1 MAHAVLDI
9 GKTLAKITLWS
20 DDGTLLV
27 RETRANQS
35 IDIASLRRLDVEG
48 IDNWLGVT
56 LKKLVRDHRIET
68 IFPVGHGAA
77 AAIISDGKL
86 VTAPIDYEQDYDPN
100 ERARYNMLRDSFAST
115 GSPALPNGLNLGMQL
130 YHLTNS
136 NPDIL
141 NNASILPWPQYW
153 AWRLSGVMANE
164 VTSMGC
170 HSDLW
175 SPANGEASA
184 LANKMGWSDHF
195 APLRSATSVLGTVT
209 TEWLERAELSPG
221 TKVYCGI
228 HDSNA
233 ALIAARA
240 FPEIIER
247 ESTVLSTG
255 TWFIAMRSPET
266 ADQVDIGKLPEG
278 YDCIVNVDAFGKPV
292 PSARFMGGREIETQ
306 IEIDT
311 RRVDIK
317 PDQPNLLSAVPYVV
331 ANNSMLLPTMAPGT
345 GPFPNSN
352 GAWINRPDDWFAR
365 RAAVCLYAALVADQS
380 LDLIGSCE
388 RVLIE
393 GRFSEAEV
401 FVRALANLRPDSII
415 YVSNAHNDVAIGA
428 LRLINQNFAPAGQLV
443 EIKPLESDLSVY
455 KARWHAEVDGKKA
468 AA

>member
-1 MAHAVLDI
+1 MARAVLDI
-9 GKTLAKITLWS
+9 GKTLAKVTLWS
-20 DDGTLLV
+20 EDGVLLA
-27 RETRANQS
+27 RETRANIEIS
-35 IDIASLRRLDVEG
+35 LDGLRRLDVAG
-48 IDNWLGVT
+48 IDDWLGET
-56 LKKLVRDHRIET
+56 LQNLARDHVIDS

-77 AAIISDGKL
+77 AAIIADGKL
-86 VTAPIDYEQDYDPN
+86 ITPPISYEQDYDPA
-100 ERARYNMLRDSFAST
+100 ERVRYDALRDVFAGT
-115 GSPALPNGLNLGMQL
+115 GSPALPQGLNLGMQL
-130 YHLTNS
+130 FHLTNHD
-136 NPDIL
+136 PHIL
-141 NNASILPWPQYW
+141 DGATLLPWPQYW

-175 SPANGEASA
+175 SPIAGKPST
-184 LANKMGWSDHF
+184 LADKMGWSQGF
-195 APLRSATSVLGTVT
+195 APLRPAASVLGPITS
-209 TEWLERAELSPG
+209 EWVERTGLSPE
-221 TKVYCGI
+221 TKVHCGI

-255 TWFIAMRSPET
+255 TWFIAMRSPKT
-266 ADQVDIGKLPEG
+266 AEHVDIGKLPEAR
-278 YDCIVNVDAFGKPV
+278 DCLVNIDAFGKPV

-317 PDQPNLLSAVPYVV
+317 PDQPKLLAAVPSVV
-331 ANNSMLLPTMAPGT
+331 GGNAMLLPTMAPGT
-345 GPFPNSN
+345 GPFPASL
-352 GAWINRPDDWFAR
+352 GRWINRPEDWFAR

-388 RVLIE
+388 HVLIE
-393 GRFSEAEV
+393 GRFAEAEV
-401 FVRALANLRPDSII
+401 FVRALASLRPDSII

-428 LRLINQNFAPAGQLV
+428 LRLMDPSFMPPGQLV
-443 EIKPLESDLSVY
+443 AVEPLETNLESY
-455 KARWHAEVDGKKA
+455 KARWHAAINGQRA